1 MLAPRHALIVST
13 GRDRGALAAARSLSR
28 TGWVVGVGTPDGP
41 GMLGASRACT
51 ATHHVSRPR
60 GDSADF
66 VDGVRAAIATG
77 GYQIVFGGNDDWMA
91 ALSAYRQDIPARIAH
106 PDFTVVQ
113 TGLDK
118 VDLAEHAHRVGLAA
132 PHTVPATD
140 RALSRW
146 RGPVVVKCRTHWRPG
161 QTRRHRI
168 DARQFADATAARAQV
183 DLILQAGGD
192 PVLQRPVD
200 GDLGAIVGIFQDGR
214 LHGRVQ
220 QRTARL
226 WPTPQGMSA
235 RARTVPVDPAL
246 IARAEALLCRIGW
259 HGLVELQF
267 LTGTDDIPHL
277 IDLNGRFYGSLAL
290 ADAACPGLLDGWARL
305 ALGEPL
311 PELADGIPGL
321 RFTWWAGDL
330 RRAAVERRG
339 GLAADTLG
347 TLASGL
353 RARHSV
359 WDPRDPGPTWQLIRE
374 RLTPTEGHNPAD
386 QHVVPVRAAA

>member
-1 MLAPRHALIVST
+1 
-13 GRDRGALAAARSLSR
+13 
-28 TGWVVGVGTPDGP
+28 
-41 GMLGASRACT
+41 MLGASRACS
-51 ATHHVSRPR
+51 ATHHVPRPR
-60 GDSADF
+60 GDSAAF
-66 VDGVRAAIATG
+66 VEGVHAAVTTG

-91 ALSAYRQDIPARIAH
+91 ALSAYRDEVPAQVAH
-106 PDFTVVQ
+106 PDFATVL
-113 TGLDK
+113 TALDK
-118 VDLAEHAHRVGLAA
+118 VELAEHAHRVGLAA

-140 RALSRW
+140 RAMSRW
-146 RGPVVVKCRTHWRPG
+146 VGPVVVKCRTHWHPG

-168 DARQFADATAARAQV
+168 DARQFPHITAALAQV
-183 DLILQAGGD
+183 NLIVQAGGD

-200 GDLGAIVGIFQDGR
+200 GDLGALVGIFHDGLLR
-214 LHGRVQ
+214 GRVQ

-235 RARTVPVDPAL
+235 RAHTIPVDPTLVA
-246 IARAEALLCRIGW
+246 AAERLLSDIGW

-267 LTGTDDIPHL
+267 LTGADGVPHL

-290 ADAACPGLLDGWARL
+290 ADAACPGLLDGWARMV
-305 ALGEPL
+305 LGEPL
-311 PELADGIPGL
+311 PDLPDGIPGL

-339 GLAADTLG
+339 GLPADTLG

-359 WDPRDPGPTWQLIRE
+359 WDRRDTGPTWQLIRE
-374 RLTPTEGHNPAD
+374 RLRPTASQPESADLTPAPA
-386 QHVVPVRAAA
+386 RTAT